1 MGSQAMV
8 KSENFDVLVVGAGM
22 VGAAIACALGLKG
35 VRVAVFD
42 RALPASFEPDQLPD
56 LRVSALSYASE
67 QILKNLGAWQYM
79 EAMRMCPYR
88 RMAVWEKLHF
98 PSGRE
103 LDKRPNQTVFDA
115 ADIRQEQLGFIVENR
130 VTQLGL
136 LKRLDELKSVTLLA
150 PATIKS
156 LNLKGSK
163 PEITLEDDRLFTADL
178 LIGAD
183 GAQSRVRDQANIRLD
198 TREYEQQCLVAT
210 VEVEGGMQ
218 DITWQAF
225 TRTGPEA
232 FLPLPDIDGK
242 SYASIVWYNLPENVQ
257 KLMKLSDSEFLEE
270 LSTTFPKEL
279 PPLVK
284 LHERGFFPLARRHA
298 MNYFANGAVL
308 AGDSAH
314 TINPLAGQGVNLGFQ
329 DVAWLAEILTDAHE
343 AGESLGSS
351 EVLQRYEKARR
362 RDNQLMMST
371 MDAFYHAFSNDNA
384 PLKVLR
390 NVALG
395 IAGKSTPAVKEVM
408 KYAMGISGRQAKLA
422 KAS

>member
-1 MGSQAMV
+1 MV
-8 KSENFDVLVVGAGM
+8 KSENYDVLVVGAGM

-35 VRVAVFD
+35 IRVAVFD
-42 RALPASFEPDQLPD
+42 RALPSAFEPDQLPD

-67 QILKNLGAWQYM
+67 QILKNLGAWPYM

-98 PSGRE
+98 PPGRE
-103 LDKRPNQTVFDA
+103 LDKRPNQTIFNA
-115 ADIRQEQLGFIVENR
+115 ADIQHDQLGFIVENR

-136 LKRLDELKSVTLLA
+136 LKKLEEIESVSVVA
-150 PATIKS
+150 PATIESMNFKS
-156 LNLKGSK
+156 EK
-163 PEITLEDDRLFTADL
+163 PELTLDDGRKFTADL

-183 GAQSRVRDQANIRLD
+183 GAQSRVRNQANIRLD

-210 VEVEGGMQ
+210 VEIEGGLQ

-225 TRTGPEA
+225 TATGPEA

-257 KLMKLSDSEFLEE
+257 KLMKLSDCEFLET

-279 PPLVK
+279 PSLVK

-298 MNYFANGAVL
+298 MNYFANGVVL

-329 DVAWLAEILTDAHE
+329 DVAWLSEILIDAFQ
-343 AGESLGSS
+343 AGEVLGSDD
-351 EVLQRYEKARR
+351 VLSRYENTRR

-371 MDAFYHAFSNDNA
+371 MDAFYHAFSNDSA

-395 IAGKSTPAVKEVM
+395 IAGQSTPAVKEVM
-408 KYAMGISGRQAKLA
+408 KYAMGISGRQAELA
-422 KAS
+422 KSH

>member
-1 MGSQAMV
+1 MV
-8 KSENFDVLVVGAGM
+8 KSENYDVLVVGAGM

-35 VRVAVFD
+35 IRVAVFD
-42 RALPASFEPDQLPD
+42 RALPSAFEPDQLPD

-67 QILKNLGAWQYM
+67 QILKNLGAWPYM

-98 PSGRE
+98 PPGRE
-103 LDKRPNQTVFDA
+103 LDKRPNQTIFNA
-115 ADIRQEQLGFIVENR
+115 ADIQHDQLGFIVENR

-136 LKRLDELKSVTLLA
+136 LKKLEEIESLSVVA
-150 PATIKS
+150 PATIESMNFKS
-156 LNLKGSK
+156 EK
-163 PEITLEDDRLFTADL
+163 PELTLDDGRKFTADL

-183 GAQSRVRDQANIRLD
+183 GAQSRVRNQANIRLNN
-198 TREYEQQCLVAT
+198 REYEQQCLVAT
-210 VEVEGGMQ
+210 VEIEGGLQ

-225 TRTGPEA
+225 TATGPEA

-257 KLMKLSDSEFLEE
+257 KLMKLSDCEFLET

-279 PPLVK
+279 PSLVK

-298 MNYFANGAVL
+298 MNYFANGVVL

-329 DVAWLAEILTDAHE
+329 DVAWLSEILIDAFQ
-343 AGESLGSS
+343 AGEVLGSDD
-351 EVLQRYEKARR
+351 VLSRYENTRR

-371 MDAFYHAFSNDNA
+371 MDAFYHAFSNDSA

-395 IAGKSTPAVKEVM
+395 IAGQSTPAVKEVM
-408 KYAMGISGRQAKLA
+408 KYAMGISGRQAELA
-422 KAS
+422 KSL

>member
-1 MGSQAMV
+1 MV
-8 KSENFDVLVVGAGM
+8 KSENYDVLVVGAGM
-22 VGAAIACALGLKG
+22 IGAAIACAMGLKG
-35 VRVAVFD
+35 IRVAVFD
-42 RALPASFEPDQLPD
+42 RALPSAFEPDQLPD

-67 QILKNLGAWQYM
+67 QILKNLGAWPYM

-98 PSGRE
+98 PPGRE
-103 LDKRPNQTVFDA
+103 LDKRPNQTVFNA
-115 ADIRQEQLGFIVENR
+115 ADIQHSQLGFIVENR

-136 LKRLDELKSVTLLA
+136 LKRLEEIESVSVFA
-150 PATIKS
+150 PATIAS
-156 LNLKGSK
+156 MNFKGDT
-163 PEITLEDDRLFTADL
+163 PEVVLDDGRKFSADL

-183 GAQSRVRDQANIRLD
+183 GAQSRVRSQANIRLN

-210 VEVEGGMQ
+210 VEIEGGLQ

-225 TRTGPEA
+225 TATGPEA
-232 FLPLPDIDGK
+232 FLPLPDINGK

-298 MNYFANGAVL
+298 MNYFTNGVVL

-329 DVAWLAEILTDAHE
+329 DVAWLSEILINAFQ
-343 AGESLGSS
+343 AGEAPGSQD
-351 EVLQRYEKARR
+351 VLMRYEKARR
-362 RDNQLMMST
+362 RDNQLMMSA
-371 MDAFYHAFSNDNA
+371 MDAFYHVFSNDSA

-390 NVALG
+390 NMALG

-408 KYAMGISGRQAKLA
+408 KFAMGISGQQAELA
-422 KAS
+422 KRH